1 MDRLRTG
8 NRRLMR
14 EMNTRLLLNVIRD
27 DGLVSHSDI
36 RQKTQLS
43 AGAVTSIVRELK
55 DRNLIKEVGP
65 GISSKGRKPT
75 LLQFNSEARYVI
87 SAGIFADE
95 TRIAVMDLGSN
106 VKKQIKFRT
115 EVEKGPDA
123 VFANFAQQTL
133 QLIKDVR
140 IPKEKFLGVGIGFE
154 GVIDSKSGSLVLSS
168 QFGWRN
174 VPIKE
179 KIEAGL
185 GISTFVDSEG
195 AVTALGEY
203 RNGAGR
209 GHDDVVVMLVD
220 AGIGGVDIF
229 QGRIRKGS
237 HHMAGEVGHTR
248 MVPDGETCRCG
259 RTGCLET
266 VAAGWAIVQRVREAI
281 KRGENSRISDEI
293 HSPSTRRAVG
303 AVFQAGREG
312 DELATAVI
320 RQAGEYLGKAVAA
333 IINYA
338 DPEIIILSGCVADE
352 GQEMLLGIIR
362 KSVAENVLDSE
373 IRTIHIEQGTLGRS
387 AVLIGAASLVC
398 EEAFKLP
405 ISF

>member
-1 MDRLRTG
+1 
-8 NRRLMR
+8 MR

-36 RQKTQLS
+36 RRKTRLS
-43 AGAVTSIVRELK
+43 AGAVTSIVKELK
-55 DRNLIKEVGP
+55 DRNLIKEAGP

-75 LLQFNSEARYVI
+75 LLQFNPEARYVI
-87 SAGIFADE
+87 SSSIFADE
-95 TRIAVMDLGSN
+95 TRISVMDLGSN

-115 EVEKGPDA
+115 EVEEGPDA
-123 VFANFAQQTL
+123 VFATFTQQT
-133 QLIKDVR
+133 QRLIEDVK
-140 IPKEKFLGVGIGFE
+140 IPREKFLGVGIGFE

-168 QFGWRN
+168 HFGWRN

-195 AVTALGEY
+195 AAMALGEY
-203 RNGAGR
+203 RYGAGR
-209 GHDDVVVMLVD
+209 EHDNVVVMVVD
-220 AGIGGVDIF
+220 AGIGGIEIF
-229 QGRIRKGS
+229 QGRVRKGS
-237 HHMAGEVGHTR
+237 HNMAGEVGHTR
-248 MVPDGETCRCG
+248 MVPDGEPCRCG
-259 RTGCLET
+259 KTGCLET
-266 VAAGWAIVQRVREAI
+266 IAAGWAIVQRVREAI

-293 HSPSTRRAVG
+293 HSPSTRLAVG

-312 DELATAVI
+312 DELAGEVI
-320 RQAGEYLGKAVAA
+320 RQTGEYLGKAVAA

-338 DPEIIILSGCVADE
+338 DPEVVILSGCVADE
-352 GQEMLLGIIR
+352 GQEMLLGIVR
-362 KSVAENVLDSE
+362 RSAAENVLDNE
-373 IRTIHIEQGTLGRS
+373 TRTIQIEQGTLGRS